1 MISSFEKYIKAAIDA
16 KKYSVVCE
24 MANVVHS
31 DKNHINIM
39 TYPGRDV
46 RVYKNRD
53 DEVQILCPK
62 NISYVQESNLSK
74 AISTGT
80 IFDDADEVDKYA
92 GFIVKTKMP
101 IDAMTNKGLEN
112 PYKLR
117 EVVGSTIGVMN
128 EDGEVDVSDADVDN
142 GNNIIDD
149 LLEKDSK
156 EFKDVKNVVDD
167 YLDNED
173 HEFGY
178 DTDFTYDIQKLREEI
193 QNFKDADISPEDSI
207 TDADWDDNWG
217 SSSSIMGDYE
227 DDTPDK
233 DEDDIEV
240 SDDDSES
247 EDPELTFE
255 EYSIMMESGDMFI
268 QEGAITTLKK
278 ISYNPLTKTFI
289 TDIPSKEGKPGEKI
303 KCKVKFGGPI
313 AALNGP
319 CFSDGNPPTIHIPI
333 KDLLGDTDKLISS
346 IKHEE
351 GHLYVTLDRD
361 HFNEDFANAKR
372 LVDKHKGKLTEHGL
386 SREEYVADLHSANT
400 AGAEN
405 MIKVLKGLGFE
416 NRRRCAKLKRQIN
429 PKVIKKY
436 FNRIK
441 YRATHMPKTEDGQFI
456 HKLKIETIKD
466 LDALYNDMKKWG
478 RDPVKDLAERIIDDY
493 NTSKLEKILMMDDNY
508 RNRDYA
514 GEANGKDNA
523 HRLGL
528 NVPGLTASIKRL
540 SDQAEVFEKINNE
553 CLSQLAKLRDDISEN
568 KQRWNEFFGRMDNAI
583 KDPEKLSSMKNRF
596 KQQQQDELNQLK
608 VRKEQILANRREAII
623 EATPIVTK
631 LNALEKKIL
640 ENIKAVHAGIDELVK
655 SFDYTIKARIYFI
668 RKYANKPKTESATY
682 RLRDPFFTE
691 SYKDTEIGYKFKEEC
706 GAGCINANP
715 SAGGNVNVAMEE
727 TEPVV
732 PGDPNTV
739 PKPVMSS
746 GSDIQESDSPI
757 ETPSV
762 TPPPMNNT
770 ADEPANGK
778 KMKPENPDDL
788 NSSPDTADTHAPVM
802 SAVKMESFQEGFG
815 LLRPKKL
822 KAIDIRSIVSY
833 VTVEMNAIKDSNDQA
848 MLSGY
853 VCSKL
858 ELIDFYITVL
868 DTHDDRYVVPHSR
881 QYLVDGQKQLSDLLT
896 QILKIR
902 PINRGDRVW
911 KAIL

>member
-1 MISSFEKYIKAAIDA
+1 MISSFEKYIKAAMDA

-24 MANVVHS
+24 MANIVHS

-80 IFDDADEVDKYA
+80 IFDNADDVDKYA

-268 QEGAITTLKK
+268 QEGAIYTLKK
-278 ISYNPLTKTFI
+278 IGYNPRTKTFI
-289 TDIPSKEGKPGEKI
+289 TDIPIDEGSGAKMECKI
-303 KCKVKFGGPI
+303 KFKLSG
-313 AALNGP
+313 AAQFIPNTR
-319 CFSDGNPPTIHIPI
+319 TIEIPI
-333 KDLLGDTDKLISS
+333 KDLLGNSDLVIST

-351 GHLYVTLDRD
+351 GHFYISLDRG
-361 HFNEDFANAKR
+361 HFNQDFERAEKLVNKYGKYLPDHENA
-372 LVDKHKGKLTEHGL
+372 
-386 SREEYVADLHSANT
+386 REEYVADKYAADT
-400 AGAEN
+400 AGVESMVKN
-405 MIKVLKGLGFE
+405 LKAWGFQMRQ
-416 NRRRCAKLKRQIN
+416 NAAKTKKKLSDKRIRKLFGKYKWHAQQIMN
-429 PKVIKKY
+429 
-436 FNRIK
+436 
-441 YRATHMPKTEDGQFI
+441 G
-456 HKLKIETIKD
+456 KD
-466 LDALYNDMKKWG
+466 LDNLESWEKENYEMVEALERYHDDIVRGGDDFLRGLQSLMDKLAYKAAEKYGAPHLDAGAGFYALPLNVRDDNFRKNNKSTEGEENPLTLMTKTMREIHEKDKQYNIKYLDDIREEARDLKAELRERYAKIKNDSRYKNDPARMQKALETAKHRTQVELDNLKTEYISVKRRVAPLAKKMDFMMKVVLELKN
-478 RDPVKDLAERIIDDY
+478 LLIERIDF
-493 NTSKLEKILMMDDNY
+493 SVKLVDN
-508 RNRDYA
+508 
-514 GEANGKDNA
+514 G
-523 HRLGL
+523 
-528 NVPGLTASIKRL
+528 V
-540 SDQAEVFEKINNE
+540 
-553 CLSQLAKLRDDISEN
+553 
-568 KQRWNEFFGRMDNAI
+568 
-583 KDPEKLSSMKNRF
+583 
-596 KQQQQDELNQLK
+596 
-608 VRKEQILANRREAII
+608 
-623 EATPIVTK
+623 
-631 LNALEKKIL
+631 
-640 ENIKAVHAGIDELVK
+640 
-655 SFDYTIKARIYFI
+655 KARIAYI
-668 RKYANKPKTESATY
+668 RKYANKPKTESASY

-727 TEPVV
+727 SEPVV

-770 ADEPANGK
+770 ADEPNGGK

>member
-24 MANVVHS
+24 MANIVHS

-80 IFDDADEVDKYA
+80 IFDDADEVNKYA

-178 DTDFTYDIQKLREEI
+178 DTDFTYDLQKLREEI

-247 EDPELTFE
+247 EDPEMAFE

-268 QEGAITTLKK
+268 QEADKKFLSELKNK
-278 ISYNPLTKTFI
+278 NNQLSKFELNRYGKTMLHYRDNGNSFTI
-289 TDIPSKEGKPGEKI
+289 ELPPQPEKPSDKPVWEY
-303 KCKVKFGGPI
+303 F
-313 AALNGP
+313 AM
-319 CFSDGNPPTIHIPI
+319 
-333 KDLLGDTDKLISS
+333 LI
-346 IKHEE
+346 
-351 GHLYVTLDRD
+351 D
-361 HFNEDFANAKR
+361 
-372 LVDKHKGKLTEHGL
+372 
-386 SREEYVADLHSANT
+386 
-400 AGAEN
+400 
-405 MIKVLKGLGFE
+405 
-416 NRRRCAKLKRQIN
+416 QI
-429 PKVIKKY
+429 
-436 FNRIK
+436 RK
-441 YRATHMPKTEDGQFI
+441 YR
-456 HKLKIETIKD
+456 ETIIES
-466 LDALYNDMKKWG
+466 G
-478 RDPVKDLAERIIDDY
+478 SV
-493 NTSKLEKILMMDDNY
+493 
-508 RNRDYA
+508 
-514 GEANGKDNA
+514 
-523 HRLGL
+523 
-528 NVPGLTASIKRL
+528 
-540 SDQAEVFEKINNE
+540 
-553 CLSQLAKLRDDISEN
+553 
-568 KQRWNEFFGRMDNAI
+568 NAI
-583 KDPEKLSSMKNRF
+583 KWHKYDKCIRKLFNAIGLPYKDDRVLKLLQPRPSGIRLYFMHHEYKSYEFNPETDILIHRSPKGNLTSLRPTHCSRDGVIYPRPRVYCFMRRF
-596 KQQQQDELNQLK
+596 H
-608 VRKEQILANRREAII
+608 
-623 EATPIVTK
+623 
-631 LNALEKKIL
+631 
-640 ENIKAVHAGIDELVK
+640 NIKQLFQDMEHDNYLGDN
-655 SFDYTIKARIYFI
+655 IYVVDC
-668 RKYANKPKTESATY
+668 NKPMTVYHDMEDGGKPYPGDGSKYSAIFINTTKPLKAIPLKQFMKDKHIINESTTY
-682 RLRDPFFTE
+682 RLHNPYESVFSE

-746 GSDIQESDSPI
+746 GSDIQESDSPV

-770 ADEPANGK
+770 AGEPNGGK

>member
-1 MISSFEKYIKAAIDA
+1 MISSFEKYIKAAVDA

-24 MANVVHS
+24 MANIVHS

-62 NISYVQESNLSK
+62 NISYVQESNLTK

-178 DTDFTYDIQKLREEI
+178 DTDFTTDIQKLREEI

-247 EDPELTFE
+247 EDPEMTFE
-255 EYSIMMESGDMFI
+255 
-268 QEGAITTLKK
+268 
-278 ISYNPLTKTFI
+278 
-289 TDIPSKEGKPGEKI
+289 
-303 KCKVKFGGPI
+303 
-313 AALNGP
+313 
-319 CFSDGNPPTIHIPI
+319 
-333 KDLLGDTDKLISS
+333 
-346 IKHEE
+346 
-351 GHLYVTLDRD
+351 
-361 HFNEDFANAKR
+361 
-372 LVDKHKGKLTEHGL
+372 
-386 SREEYVADLHSANT
+386 
-400 AGAEN
+400 
-405 MIKVLKGLGFE
+405 
-416 NRRRCAKLKRQIN
+416 
-429 PKVIKKY
+429 
-436 FNRIK
+436 
-441 YRATHMPKTEDGQFI
+441 
-456 HKLKIETIKD
+456 
-466 LDALYNDMKKWG
+466 
-478 RDPVKDLAERIIDDY
+478 
-493 NTSKLEKILMMDDNY
+493 
-508 RNRDYA
+508 
-514 GEANGKDNA
+514 
-523 HRLGL
+523 
-528 NVPGLTASIKRL
+528 
-540 SDQAEVFEKINNE
+540 
-553 CLSQLAKLRDDISEN
+553 
-568 KQRWNEFFGRMDNAI
+568 
-583 KDPEKLSSMKNRF
+583 
-596 KQQQQDELNQLK
+596 
-608 VRKEQILANRREAII
+608 
-623 EATPIVTK
+623 
-631 LNALEKKIL
+631 
-640 ENIKAVHAGIDELVK
+640 
-655 SFDYTIKARIYFI
+655 
-668 RKYANKPKTESATY
+668 
-682 RLRDPFFTE
+682 E

-706 GAGCINANP
+706 GAGCFNANP

-727 TEPVV
+727 SEPVV

-770 ADEPANGK
+770 AGEPNGGK

>member
-24 MANVVHS
+24 MANIVHS

-80 IFDDADEVDKYA
+80 IFDEADEVDKYA

-178 DTDFTYDIQKLREEI
+178 DTDFTYDLQKLREEI

-247 EDPELTFE
+247 EDPEMTFE
-255 EYSIMMESGDMFI
+255 EYSIMMESGDLFI
-268 QEGAITTLKK
+268 QEGAIKTLKK
-278 ISYNPLTKTFI
+278 IGYDPATKTFI
-289 TDIPSKEGKPGEKI
+289 TDIPEDGGNGSKVRCKLKI
-303 KCKVKFGGPI
+303 GGLI
-313 AALNGP
+313 AAMNGP
-319 CFSDGNPPTIHIPI
+319 CFMPGNPPTIHIPV
-333 KDLLGDTDKLISS
+333 KDLLGNTEQLLGVM
-346 IKHEE
+346 KHEE
-351 GHLYVTLDRD
+351 GHFYVSLDKKHFDRD
-361 HFNEDFANAKR
+361 FNRAEK
-372 LVDKHKGKLTEHGL
+372 LVEKHSSKLSDHGNVP
-386 SREEYVADLHSANT
+386 EEYVADLYAAKN
-400 AGAEN
+400 AGDNGAGL
-405 MIKVLKGLGFE
+405 IRFLKQSGFK
-416 NRRRCAKLKRQIN
+416 NRKNCAKIKMKIN
-429 PKVIKKY
+429 
-436 FNRIK
+436 
-441 YRATHMPKTEDGQFI
+441 
-456 HKLKIETIKD
+456 HKNIT
-466 LDALYNDMKKWG
+466 
-478 RDPVKDLAERIIDDY
+478 
-493 NTSKLEKILMMDDNY
+493 KL
-508 RNRDYA
+508 
-514 GEANGKDNA
+514 
-523 HRLGL
+523 
-528 NVPGLTASIKRL
+528 
-540 SDQAEVFEKINNE
+540 FEKIKSLENHKKINE
-553 CLSQLAKLRDDISEN
+553 LLKPYISGVFDAVYDVDSMVDMVCNSMRVTKAGPGNYAVMQREKWENSDN
-568 KQRWNEFFGRMDNAI
+568 KQLNILGKVKEDI
-583 KDPEKLSSMKNRF
+583 KDHASIMKDVMEELKNGLSIDYDNEIVRVEKIAHRSIS
-596 KQQQQDELNQLK
+596 
-608 VRKEQILANRREAII
+608 
-623 EATPIVTK
+623 
-631 LNALEKKIL
+631 KIH
-640 ENIKAVHAGIDELVK
+640 KRIDEFVK
-655 SFDYTIKARIYFI
+655 ACDYETKARIAFI
-668 RKYANKPKTESATY
+668 RKYVNESTTY
-682 RLRDPFFTE
+682 HLHNPYESVFSE

-706 GAGCINANP
+706 GAGCFNANP

-727 TEPVV
+727 SEPVV

-746 GSDIQESDSPI
+746 GSDIQESDSPV

-770 ADEPANGK
+770 AGEPNGGK
-778 KMKPENPDDL
+778 KMKPETPDDL